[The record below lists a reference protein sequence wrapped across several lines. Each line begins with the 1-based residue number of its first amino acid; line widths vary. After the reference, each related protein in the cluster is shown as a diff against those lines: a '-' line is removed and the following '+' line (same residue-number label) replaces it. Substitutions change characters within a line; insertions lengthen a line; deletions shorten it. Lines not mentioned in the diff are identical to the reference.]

1 MENNGYKRIIYYNN
15 LQKELPS
22 NKIIYFIIIIIKI
35 MPLFIVTHDWNI
47 SLNKGISYWLRI
59 LTLCEFFANR
69 ISYDI
74 YPYIILILFL
84 TLLFVYFMYKCYH
97 LLFDQKKLFKLYSI
111 IIFHIYYVF
120 IKHFIIF

>member
-1 MENNGYKRIIYYNN
+1 MENNGYKRIIYFNN

-22 NKIIYFIIIIIKI
+22 NKIIYFITILIKI
-35 MPLFIVTHDWNI
+35 IPLFIITHDWNI
-47 SLNKGISYWLRI
+47 FLNKGISYWLRK

-84 TLLFVYFMYKCYH
+84 TLLFTFFIYIYYH
-97 LLFDQKKLFKLYSI
+97 LLFNPNKLFKLYSI
-111 IIFHIYYVF
+111 IIFHLS
-120 IKHFIIF
+120 